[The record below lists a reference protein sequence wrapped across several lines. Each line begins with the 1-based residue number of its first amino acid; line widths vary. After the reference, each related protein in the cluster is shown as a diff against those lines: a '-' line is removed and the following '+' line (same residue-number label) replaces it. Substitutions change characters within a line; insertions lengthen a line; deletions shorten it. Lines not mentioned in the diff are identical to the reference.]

1 MDLLNNPI
9 TSQVISIIVAA
20 VCGWLGASVS
30 RLKKRDAALYEGMRA
45 VLRREL
51 VDDYERYVQ
60 HEDPLTIERMQEIH
74 DCYAAYAALGGNGT
88 AKTLYDELA
97 KLKPAASMKKEK

>member
-1 MDLLNNPI
+1 MDLFNNPI
-9 TSQVISIIVAA
+9 ASQVISIIVAA

-74 DCYAAYAALGGNGT
+74 DCFAAYEALGGNGT
-88 AKTLYDELA
+88 AAQLYRELSELRPTKTI
-97 KLKPAASMKKEK
+97 KEK

>member
-60 HEDPLTIERMQEIH
+60 REDPLTIERMQEIH
-74 DCYAAYAALGGNGT
+74 DCFAAYEALGGNGT
-88 AKTLYDELA
+88 AAQLYRELSELRPTKTI
-97 KLKPAASMKKEK
+97 KEKQ